1 LPELTA
7 HGSVALILNIKGNN
21 HVGADPALGWTLQV
35 ANLSRSHPS
44 YFRLYREDLAGSRAH
59 ASELKRAGV
68 LDEAEFATIRET
80 LDHIEADVATGNEKP
95 IASDE
100 DIHTFLERL
109 LMQRL
114 GVLGGKLRAGRS
126 RNDQTSNNTR
136 LYLRRMARKLS
147 QGIIDIELALVSQA
161 SEHIETVMPGF
172 THLQPAQPVVLGHH
186 LMAHAQSLLRDLE
199 RFEDF
204 DRRFDRSPLGA
215 AALAGSGIACRPD
228 LSAVE
233 LGYSG
238 ACENSIDAVSARD
251 HVAEFLFICSL
262 VTISLSRLAEE
273 ICIWSSKQFSW
284 VKLHDSY
291 STGSSIMPQKKNP
304 DIAELTRGMTGTLIG
319 NIAGFLATMK
329 AMPLSYNRDL
339 AEDKRALFESID
351 VLELILPAFAG
362 MVETLEF
369 DVAKL
374 REEAPKGF
382 TLATEIAD
390 WLVSQNVPFAQAH
403 DITGAVV
410 RYCEDRGH
418 DLAGLREEDLPK
430 IDARLTRGVLDA
442 ITLEGALASRTG
454 YGSTSPVRVR
464 EQIERFITSFEVRNA
479 FAASTLNL
487 PGHDATAR
495 RERGV
500 R

>member
-1 LPELTA
+1 MSEPTQLWGGRFKSGPSE
-7 HGSVALILNIKGNN
+7 AL
-21 HVGADPALGWTLQV
+21 
-35 ANLSRSHPS
+35 ANLSRAHPS
-44 YFRLYREDLAGSRAH
+44 FFRLYREDLAGSRAH

-68 LDEAEFATIRET
+68 LDEAEFTTIRET
-80 LDHIEADVATGNEKP
+80 LDYIEVDVETGREKP
-95 IASDE
+95 IAADE

-136 LYLRRMARKLS
+136 LYLRRMARELAR
-147 QGIIDIELALVSQA
+147 GIVEIELALVSQA
-161 SEHIETVMPGF
+161 SRHCETVMPGF
-172 THLQPAQPVVLGHH
+172 THLQPAQPIVLGHH

-233 LGYSG
+233 LGYSA

-273 ICIWSSKQFSW
+273 ICTWSSKQFSW
-284 VKLHDSY
+284 VRLHDSY

-329 AMPLSYNRDL
+329 AMPLAYNRDL

-382 TLATEIAD
+382 TLATEVAD

-410 RYCEDRGH
+410 RYCEERGH
-418 DLAGLREEDLPK
+418 DLAGLVEKDLPR

-454 YGSTSPVRVR
+454 FGSTSPARVR
-464 EQIERFITSFEVRNA
+464 EQIERFMTALEARKA
-479 FAASTLNL
+479 FAESRLNL
-487 PGHDATAR
+487 PGRVSASETA
-495 RERGV
+495 RGV

>member
-1 LPELTA
+1 MSEPAQLWGGRFKSGPSE
-7 HGSVALILNIKGNN
+7 AL
-21 HVGADPALGWTLQV
+21 
-35 ANLSRSHPS
+35 ANLSRSHPT

-80 LDHIEADVATGNEKP
+80 LDHIEADVANGNEKP
-95 IASDE
+95 IAADE

-136 LYLRRMARKLS
+136 LYLRRMARELS
-147 QGIIDIELALVSQA
+147 RGIVEIELALVSQA
-161 SEHIETVMPGF
+161 SRHTETVIPGF

-233 LGYSG
+233 LGYAA

-284 VKLHDSY
+284 VRLHDSY

-304 DIAELTRGMTGTLIG
+304 DIAELTRGMSGTLIG
-319 NIAGFLATMK
+319 NLAGFLATMK
-329 AMPLSYNRDL
+329 AMPLAYNRDL

-369 DVAKL
+369 DVARL
-374 REEAPKGF
+374 REEAPRGF
-382 TLATEIAD
+382 TLATEVAD

-410 RYCEDRGH
+410 RHCEERGH
-418 DLAGLREEDLPK
+418 DLAGLVEEDLPH
-430 IDARLTRGVLDA
+430 IDARLTRGVLNA

-464 EQIERFITSFEVRNA
+464 EQIERFTVALEARKA
-479 FAASTLNL
+479 FATSTLNL
-487 PGHDATAR
+487 PGHDTASR
-495 RERGV
+495 RERGE

>member
-1 LPELTA
+1 MSEPTQLWGGRFKSGPAE
-7 HGSVALILNIKGNN
+7 AL
-21 HVGADPALGWTLQV
+21 

-68 LDEAEFATIRET
+68 LDEAEFVAIRET
-80 LDHIEADVATGNEKP
+80 LDRIEADVASGNEKP

-136 LYLRRMARKLS
+136 LYLRRMARELS
-147 QGIIDIELALVSQA
+147 LGIIEVEQALVSQA
-161 SEHIETVMPGF
+161 IRHTETVMPGF

-199 RFEDF
+199 RFEEF

-215 AALAGSGIACRPD
+215 AALAGSGIVNRPD
-228 LSAVE
+228 LSAIE
-233 LGYSG
+233 LGYSA

-262 VTISLSRLAEE
+262 VTVSLSRLAEE

-304 DIAELTRGMTGTLIG
+304 DIAELTRGMSGTLIG
-319 NIAGFLATMK
+319 NVAGFLATMK

-339 AEDKRALFESID
+339 AEDKRALFETID

-362 MVETLEF
+362 MVDTLEF

-382 TLATEIAD
+382 TLATEVAD
-390 WLVSQNVPFAQAH
+390 WLVAQNVPFAQAH
-403 DITGAVV
+403 EITGAVV
-410 RYCEDRGH
+410 RYCEERGH
-418 DLAGLREEDLPK
+418 DLAGLTAEDLPR
-430 IDARLTRGVLDA
+430 IDSRLNPGVLGA

-454 YGSTSPVRVR
+454 YGSTSPVRVK
-464 EQIERFITSFEVRNA
+464 EQIERFTAALGARKA
-479 FAASTLNL
+479 FASSSLNL
-487 PGHDATAR
+487 PGANSGQM

>member
-1 LPELTA
+1 MSEPTQLWGGRFKSGPSE
-7 HGSVALILNIKGNN
+7 AL
-21 HVGADPALGWTLQV
+21 

-68 LDEAEFATIRET
+68 LDEAEFLKIRET
-80 LDHIEADVATGNEKP
+80 LDHIETDVASGTEKP
-95 IASDE
+95 IAADE

-136 LYLRRMARKLS
+136 LYLRRMARELS
-147 QGIIDIELALVSQA
+147 RGIVEIELALVSQA
-161 SEHIETVMPGF
+161 SRHTETVMPGF

-233 LGYSG
+233 LGYAA

-284 VKLHDSY
+284 VRLHDSY

-329 AMPLSYNRDL
+329 AMPLAYNRDL

-382 TLATEIAD
+382 TLATEVAD

-410 RYCEDRGH
+410 RYCEERGH
-418 DLAGLREEDLPK
+418 DLAGLSEEDLPH
-430 IDARLTRGVLDA
+430 IDARLAPGVLKA

-454 YGSTSPVRVR
+454 FGSTSPARVQ
-464 EQIERFITSFEVRNA
+464 EQIERFTGALQARKA
-479 FAASTLNL
+479 FAESALNL
-487 PGHDATAR
+487 PGRLSSSETAR
-495 RERGV
+495 GIR
-500 R
+500 

>member
-1 LPELTA
+1 MSEPTQLWGGRFKSGPSE
-7 HGSVALILNIKGNN
+7 AL
-21 HVGADPALGWTLQV
+21 
-35 ANLSRSHPS
+35 ANLSRAHPS
-44 YFRLYREDLAGSRAH
+44 YFRVYREDLAGCRAH

-68 LDEAEFATIRET
+68 LNETEFATIRGA
-80 LDHIEADVATGNEKP
+80 LDQIEIDIADGREQP

-100 DIHTFLERL
+100 DIHTFIERL

-114 GVLGGKLRAGRS
+114 GTLGGKLRAGRS

-136 LYLRRMARKLS
+136 LYLRRMARELS
-147 QGIIDIELALVSQA
+147 RGIISVEKALASQA
-161 SEHIETVMPGF
+161 SRHTETVMPGF
-172 THLQPAQPVVLGHH
+172 THLQPAQPIVLGHH

-204 DRRFDRSPLGA
+204 NRRFDRSPLGA

-228 LSAVE
+228 LSALE
-233 LGYSG
+233 LGYSA

-262 VTISLSRLAEE
+262 ATVSLSRIAEE
-273 ICIWSSKQFSW
+273 ICIWASKQFSW

-304 DIAELTRGMTGTLIG
+304 DIAELTRGMSGTLIG
-319 NIAGFLATMK
+319 NVAGFLATMK
-329 AMPLSYNRDL
+329 AMPLAYNRDL

-351 VLELILPAFAG
+351 ILELILPAFAG

-374 REEAPKGF
+374 RDEAPKGF
-382 TLATEIAD
+382 TLATEVAD
-390 WLVSQNVPFAQAH
+390 WLVSQGVPFAQAH
-403 DITGAVV
+403 EITGAVV
-410 RYCEDRGH
+410 RYCEERGH
-418 DLAGLREEDLPK
+418 DLAGLTEDDLPH

-442 ITLEGALASRTG
+442 ITIEGALASRTG
-454 YGSTSPVRVR
+454 YGSTSPIRVR
-464 EQIERFITSFEVRNA
+464 EQIERFNTALEA
-479 FAASTLNL
+479 KATFAAGELLL
-487 PGHDATAR
+487 PETAAAPQQT
-495 RERGV
+495 RGA

>member
-1 LPELTA
+1 MSEPTQLWGGRFKSGPSE
-7 HGSVALILNIKGNN
+7 AL
-21 HVGADPALGWTLQV
+21 
-35 ANLSRSHPS
+35 ANLSRAHPS

-59 ASELKRAGV
+59 ASELKRANV
-68 LDEAEFATIRET
+68 LDEAEFATIREA
-80 LDHIEADVATGNEKP
+80 LDLIEGDIASKREQP
-95 IASDE
+95 IPSDE
-100 DIHTFLERL
+100 DIHTFVERL

-114 GVLGGKLRAGRS
+114 GTLGGKLRAGRS

-136 LYLRRMARKLS
+136 LYLRRMAREVS
-147 QGIIDIELALVSQA
+147 RGVIEVEQALVSQA
-161 SEHIETVMPGF
+161 TRHAETVMPGF
-172 THLQPAQPVVLGHH
+172 THLQPAQPIVLGHH

-199 RFEDF
+199 RFEEF

-228 LSAVE
+228 LSALE
-233 LGYSG
+233 LGYSA

-262 VTISLSRLAEE
+262 VTVSLSRLAEE
-273 ICIWSSKQFSW
+273 ICIWASKQFSW

-319 NIAGFLATMK
+319 NVTGFLATMK
-329 AMPLSYNRDL
+329 AMPLAYNRDL
-339 AEDKRALFESID
+339 AEDKRVLFESID

-382 TLATEIAD
+382 TLATEVAD
-390 WLVSQNVPFAQAH
+390 WLVSEGVPFAQAH
-403 DITGAVV
+403 EITGAVV
-410 RYCEDRGH
+410 RYCEERGH
-418 DLAGLREEDLPK
+418 DLAGLTEADLPK
-430 IDARLTRGVLDA
+430 IDDRLKPGVLDA
-442 ITLEGALASRTG
+442 ITIEGALASRTG

-464 EQIERFITSFEVRNA
+464 EQIERFSVTLAAKAS
-479 FAASTLNL
+479 FAAVEIL
-487 PGHDATAR
+487 PSGAAASPQS
-495 RERGV
+495 RGA
-500 R
+500 

>member
-1 LPELTA
+1 MSEPTQLWGGRFKSGPSE
-7 HGSVALILNIKGNN
+7 AL
-21 HVGADPALGWTLQV
+21 
-35 ANLSRSHPS
+35 ANLSRAHPS
-44 YFRLYREDLAGSRAH
+44 FFRLYREDLAGSRAH

-68 LDEAEFATIRET
+68 LDEAEFTTIRET
-80 LDHIEADVATGNEKP
+80 LDYIEVDVETGREKP
-95 IASDE
+95 IAADE

-136 LYLRRMARKLS
+136 LYLRRMARELAR
-147 QGIIDIELALVSQA
+147 GIVEIELALVSQA
-161 SEHIETVMPGF
+161 SRHCETVMPGF
-172 THLQPAQPVVLGHH
+172 THLQPAQPIVLGHH

-233 LGYSG
+233 LGYSA

-284 VKLHDSY
+284 VRLHDSY

-329 AMPLSYNRDL
+329 AMPLAYNRDL

-382 TLATEIAD
+382 TLATEVAD

-410 RYCEDRGH
+410 RYCEERGH
-418 DLAGLREEDLPK
+418 DLAGLVEEDLPR

-454 YGSTSPVRVR
+454 FGSTSPARVR
-464 EQIERFITSFEVRNA
+464 EQIERFMTALEARKA
-479 FAASTLNL
+479 FAESRLNL
-487 PGHDATAR
+487 PGRVSASETA
-495 RERGV
+495 RGV

>member
-1 LPELTA
+1 MLETTQLWGGRFKSGPSE
-7 HGSVALILNIKGNN
+7 AL
-21 HVGADPALGWTLQV
+21 
-35 ANLSRSHPS
+35 ANLSRSHPT

-68 LDEAEFATIRET
+68 LDEAEFAAIRET
-80 LDHIEADVATGNEKP
+80 LDRIETDVTGGKEKP

-100 DIHTFLERL
+100 DVHTFLERL

-136 LYLRRMARKLS
+136 LYLRRMARELS
-147 QGIIDIELALVSQA
+147 RGIIAIEAALVSQA
-161 SEHIETVMPGF
+161 SHHIDTVMPGF
-172 THLQPAQPVVLGHH
+172 THMQPAQPIVLGHH

-215 AALAGSGIACRPD
+215 AALAGSGIACHPD

-233 LGYSG
+233 LGYAG

-273 ICIWSSKQFSW
+273 ICIWSTKQFSW
-284 VKLHDSY
+284 VRLHDSY

-319 NIAGFLATMK
+319 NISGFLATMK
-329 AMPLSYNRDL
+329 AMPLAYNRDL

-382 TLATEIAD
+382 TLATEVAD
-390 WLVSQNVPFAQAH
+390 WLVSQKVPFAQAH
-403 DITGAVV
+403 DVTGAVV
-410 RYCEDRGH
+410 RYCEERGH
-418 DLAGLREEDLPK
+418 DLAGLVEDDLPR

-454 YGSTSPVRVR
+454 FGSTLPARVR
-464 EQIERFITSFEVRNA
+464 EQIERFTIALEARKA
-479 FAASTLNL
+479 FAESGLSL
-487 PGHDATAR
+487 PGEVPASVSVQGAR
-495 RERGV
+495 
-500 R
+500 

>member
-1 LPELTA
+1 M
-7 HGSVALILNIKGNN
+7 
-21 HVGADPALGWTLQV
+21 
-35 ANLSRSHPS
+35 
-44 YFRLYREDLAGSRAH
+44 
-59 ASELKRAGV
+59 

-80 LDHIEADVATGNEKP
+80 LDHIEADVANGNEKP
-95 IASDE
+95 IAADE

-136 LYLRRMARKLS
+136 LYLRRMARELS
-147 QGIIDIELALVSQA
+147 RGIVEIELALVSQA
-161 SEHIETVMPGF
+161 SRHTETVIPGF

-233 LGYSG
+233 LGYAA

-284 VKLHDSY
+284 VRLHDSY

-304 DIAELTRGMTGTLIG
+304 DIAELTRGMSGTLIG
-319 NIAGFLATMK
+319 NLAGFLATMK
-329 AMPLSYNRDL
+329 AMPLAYNRDL

-369 DVAKL
+369 DVARL
-374 REEAPKGF
+374 REEAPRGF
-382 TLATEIAD
+382 TLATEVAD

-410 RYCEDRGH
+410 RYCEERGH
-418 DLAGLREEDLPK
+418 DLAGLVEEDLPH
-430 IDARLTRGVLDA
+430 IDARLTRGVLNA

-464 EQIERFITSFEVRNA
+464 EQIERFTVALEARKA
-479 FAASTLNL
+479 FATSTLNL
-487 PGHDATAR
+487 PGHDTASR
-495 RERGV
+495 RERGE